1 MKFTKSYTNGVT
13 FEQVLDVEVTKTSTS
28 AILTDWDEYS
38 TMTYVHLTKRDALN
52 ILNMP
57 DEQAIL
63 YVIRL
68 IQKNKVKSNRI
79 AHKTGR
85 YWEDDLPR

>member
-1 MKFTKSYTNGVT
+1 MKFSKYYSNPIC
-13 FEQVLDVEVTKTSTS
+13 EQILNVEVTKTSTS
-28 AILTDWDEYS
+28 CILTDWGKYS

-63 YVIRL
+63 YVIHL

-79 AHKTGR
+79 AHKSGR